1 MFVRRLNLEMAMDQ
15 RAVEVALEIKPDAV
29 CLVPERREEIT
40 TEGGLDL
47 TREPDR
53 VVRVTREL
61 TQAGIVVSAFIDPDV
76 RQLQAASAA
85 GVPVVELHTGRYC
98 NADGAAPRAAAL
110 GDLRMATAAGRE
122 LGLVIHAGH
131 GLDYKNV
138 GRIATLP
145 GVEELNIGH
154 AIVARAVLVGFERA
168 VREMREAI
176 ERSVMLSRLG
186 VGQGDDAS
194 PGEDAR

>member
-1 MFVRRLNLEMAMDQ
+1 
-15 RAVEVALEIKPDAV
+15 
-29 CLVPERREEIT
+29 
-40 TEGGLDL
+40 
-47 TREPDR
+47 
-53 VVRVTREL
+53 
-61 TQAGIVVSAFIDPDV
+61 
-76 RQLQAASAA
+76 
-85 GVPVVELHTGRYC
+85 
-98 NADGAAPRAAAL
+98 
-110 GDLRMATAAGRE
+110 MATAAGRE